1 MRGLRSFT
9 FFINSIPLSPGILK
23 SEIMRIYLLLLSKI
37 CSRAMSGSVNLNT
50 GIPAIGLKA
59 SENKLVISKSSS
71 TTATNL
77 LILDV
82 REC

>member
-1 MRGLRSFT
+1 
-9 FFINSIPLSPGILK
+9 
-23 SEIMRIYLLLLSKI
+23 
-37 CSRAMSGSVNLNT
+37 MSGSVNLNT